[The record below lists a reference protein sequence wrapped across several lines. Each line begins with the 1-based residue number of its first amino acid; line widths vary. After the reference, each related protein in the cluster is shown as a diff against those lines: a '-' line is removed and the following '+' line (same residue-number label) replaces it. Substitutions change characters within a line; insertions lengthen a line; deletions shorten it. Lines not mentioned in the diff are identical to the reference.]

1 MLNRPLSKDDYIING
16 EDAEPHSR
24 PYQISYQQKT
34 FTGSLAQYHSFRGR
48 KALAKQKMLIRPVE
62 YQTLRGP

>member
-1 MLNRPLSKDDYIING
+1 MLNRPLSSDDYIING

-34 FTGSLAQYHSFRGR
+34 FTGWFKSK
-48 KALAKQKMLIRPVE
+48 KASKFHKFQRVK
-62 YQTLRGP
+62 

>member
-1 MLNRPLSKDDYIING
+1 MFAIGRIQMLNRPLSSDDYIING

-34 FTGSLAQYHSFRGR
+34 FTGWFK
-48 KALAKQKMLIRPVE
+48 KA
-62 YQTLRGP
+62 